1 MRIPVGSNR
10 PLGRLPALGP
20 LAVCA
25 LWLMAGALV
34 LMLWLVAAVG
44 S

>member
-1 MRIPVGSNR
+1 MRIQVGHNR
-10 PLGRLPALGP
+10 FIGRLSVLGP

-25 LWLMAGALV
+25 LWLMAGVLV
-34 LMLWLVAAVG
+34 LMLWLVAAAG

>member
-1 MRIPVGSNR
+1 MRIPVVRSR
-10 PLGRLPALGP
+10 TLERLPALGP

-25 LWLMAGALV
+25 LWLVAGALV
-34 LMLWLVAAVG
+34 LMLWLVAAIG

>member
-1 MRIPVGSNR
+1 MCIQVGRNR
-10 PLGRLPALGP
+10 AIGRLPALGP

-25 LWLMAGALV
+25 LWLMAGVLV